1 MASGKITRWNM
12 SKLSSYEQ
20 LQYQRERRAMAREQQ
35 AKMAAM
41 ANSYANIRSNAV
53 AEQGNL
59 VSRAAMT
66 RISKLA

>member
-59 VSRAAMT
+59 VSRVAMT